1 MAMVTWLWQQERIIV
16 FSIPRGTLRAIVML
30 SMSLVRRQRLLIR
43 NGLRNKVSALIK
55 EIKYS

>member
-1 MAMVTWLWQQERIIV
+1 MAMVTRLWQQERIIV
-16 FSIPRGTLRAIVML
+16 FSIPQETLHAIVML